1 MLGNCTGTH
10 AGNGR
15 ADGQG
20 NGHDRGYRFAIICPG
35 YLIGKKLPTAAWEIY
50 SAIAERRI
58 PRTDRTRPTSN
69 RDIADRVNLD
79 RRNVPRYLSQ
89 LKKVGAIEVLLL
101 GTGPGARSV
110 YRVVGTPATD
120 IRPDVGSTP
129 ERPKHPVRPVETRT
143 TDINSD
149 VGTDI
154 NSEDRTDIKPDVSK
168 KKGKREGRSPRKES
182 VFIKTGRSSGRAA
195 PLGEPR
201 PPENVLKLADRDAA
215 KKAKVTA
222 IKRDQRIQKN
232 CRYVNATYDGDE
244 RERRLAGLSST
255 DDAVAQRW
263 LNDIDL
269 ERLARG
275 WDDKQRRVR

>member
-129 ERPKHPVRPVETRT
+129 ERPKHPVRPVETRA
-143 TDINSD
+143 
-149 VGTDI
+149 TDI

-201 PPENVLKLADRDAA
+201 PPENVLKLAGRDAA

-232 CRYVNATYDGDE
+232 SRYVNATYDGDE
-244 RERRLAGLSST
+244 RERQLAGLSST
-255 DDAVAQRW
+255 DGRGRAAMAQ
-263 LNDIDL
+263 
-269 ERLARG
+269 
-275 WDDKQRRVR
+275 

>member
-1 MLGNCTGTH
+1 MLGNGTGTH
-10 AGNGR
+10 AGDRR

-20 NGHDRGYRFAIICPG
+20 NGHDRGYRPAIICPG
-35 YLIGKKLPTAAWEIY
+35 YLIGKKLPTAGWEIY

-89 LKKVGAIEVLLL
+89 LKKVGAIEVLFR

-110 YRVVGTPATD
+110 YRVVGTAATD

-129 ERPKHPVRPVETRT
+129 ERPKHPVRPVETRA

-154 NSEDRTDIKPDVSK
+154 NSE
-168 KKGKREGRSPRKES
+168 GQKRHP
-182 VFIKTGRSSGRAA
+182 A
-195 PLGEPR
+195 
-201 PPENVLKLADRDAA
+201 
-215 KKAKVTA
+215 
-222 IKRDQRIQKN
+222 
-232 CRYVNATYDGDE
+232 
-244 RERRLAGLSST
+244 
-255 DDAVAQRW
+255 
-263 LNDIDL
+263 
-269 ERLARG
+269 
-275 WDDKQRRVR
+275 